1 MNEKYLPLFPLQL
14 VAFPYEQLNL
24 HIFESRY
31 KKLINEC
38 LETGQTFGIP
48 TYIKDNLPGFGC
60 EVQVIELVRRY
71 EDGRMDVA
79 TKGLQVFQ
87 LISFDNP
94 APQKLYSG
102 GQVVLMPEAEAYPWV
117 SVDLLEKTE
126 LLYRYLDT
134 PTLYD
139 PELPQPY
146 SFQVAHKIGLTLE
159 QEYNLLQMS
168 TEAERQS
175 FLEIHLE
182 KVLPVMEQMQRTR
195 ERIRLNG
202 HFKNLDPLEF

>member
-1 MNEKYLPLFPLQL
+1 
-14 VAFPYEQLNL
+14 
-24 HIFESRY
+24 
-31 KKLINEC
+31 
-38 LETGQTFGIP
+38 
-48 TYIKDNLPGFGC
+48 LPGFGC